1 MAFQQLSATELTQL
15 TQLAD
20 CITRLAALMQSRDV
34 PVPVPSDAHMQPVLD
49 AAATRGNL
57 DLLRAGVI
65 PNERE
70 RHDIATDL
78 DAMARLRESIQ
89 FEVVLHSLQ
98 LAQTV
103 HQQAQVMMQEARS
116 AAMLSPVRLL
126 PPEILS
132 VIFEFALPEKW
143 TDECMGGPG
152 LNFAAV
158 CSTWRAVALSTPQL
172 WRYINVEFLF
182 YATRWKEAMEAHLAR
197 SGNLPL
203 SVSLTFNPV
212 RNVTTSLEE
221 AWSLLHSH
229 SHRWASLIVDE
240 LPVPARYN
248 QLPWPEHFPTLTHL
262 HLQNSAPYR
271 SAGFFALA
279 GAPITSLRL
288 DLVKPLCL
296 VPLYLPSSWRI
307 SKLAIFCTSV
317 EGLDLAQYLSMISSC
332 SASLSYLDVAARQCK
347 CSHTHKL
354 KNTDLLYLEHLKT
367 SGHGARLYQVL
378 SMPNL
383 KSAVL
388 RGCASPTRGDDP
400 RCLSY
405 FADALRSSSTGEHL
419 QSLTLTNL
427 AGVWRIA
434 EECLDL
440 LPTLTHLA
448 IENTRNNRYTPATII
463 SRSLIYIFVRDPDDG
478 RSMARLP
485 NLTHLTM
492 TFGGTAQAGPSPSKV
507 PLVREV
513 VGSRSQVCLYEGEK
527 LAALERFATD
537 FPGDWTL
544 PMSLDVVE

>member
-1 MAFQQLSATELTQL
+1 MAIQQLSATELTQL

-65 PNERE
+65 PNERG
-70 RHDIATDL
+70 RRDIATDL

-89 FEVVLHSLQ
+89 SEVVLHSLQ

-132 VIFEFALPEKW
+132 IIFEFALPEKW

-212 RNVTTSLEE
+212 RNITTSLEE
-221 AWSLLHSH
+221 AWSMLHSH
-229 SHRWASLIVDE
+229 SHRWASLTVDE
-240 LPVPARYN
+240 LPMPTRYN

-262 HLQNSAPYR
+262 HLQNSSPYR
-271 SAGFFALA
+271 SAGFYALA

-288 DLVKPLCL
+288 DLAHPLCF
-296 VPLYLPSSWRI
+296 VPSQLPSSWRI
-307 SKLAIFCTSV
+307 SKLLILCFSAADV
-317 EGLDLAQYLSMISSC
+317 NLAPYLPIISNC
-332 SASLSYLDVAARQCK
+332 SAFLRYLDVSAKVCNHSR
-347 CSHTHKL
+347 TLPL
-354 KNTDLLYLEHLKT
+354 KNTEIYQLEHLRA
-367 SGHGARLYQVL
+367 SDHGARICQIF

-383 KSAVL
+383 KSAAL

-400 RCLSY
+400 HCLSY
-405 FADALRSSSTGEHL
+405 FADALRSSSTGGHL
-419 QSLTLTNL
+419 HSLTLTNL
-427 AGVWRIA
+427 AGVWRILQ
-434 EECLDL
+434 ECLDH
-440 LPTLTHLA
+440 LPTLSHLV

-463 SRSLIYIFVRDPDDG
+463 SRSLIYILVRDPDDS

-527 LAALERFATD
+527 LSALERFATD
-537 FPGDWTL
+537 LPGDWTL